1 MEELRRYKDI
11 VYRII
16 GAAMEVHSK
25 LNFGLLEPVYQEALH
40 RELMMNGIENCR
52 EQLLQIFYKGVPLDK
67 QYKMDMVVGDI
78 VVELKSVTQ
87 IISKHRAQLCNYL
100 RLTRKPLGLLINFG
114 EKHLVGERWA
124 YDENTNEC
132 FIVDRNMDPL
142 SDADYS
148 FLLDSEEEDKDDS
161 TLQ

>member
-11 VYRII
+11 VYII

-40 RELMMNGIENCR
+40 RELMMNGINNSR

-87 IISKHRAQLCNYL
+87 IIPKHRAQLCNYL
-100 RLTRKPLGLLINFG
+100 RLSKKPVGLLINFG
-114 EKHLVGERWA
+114 QPSLQGERYG
-124 YDENTNEC
+124 YDKETNEC
-132 FIVDRNMDPL
+132 F
-142 SDADYS
+142 
-148 FLLDSEEEDKDDS
+148 LLDKNMQPVYE
-161 TLQ
+161 